1 MQHHRPTARAISDLR
16 KHAGRRA
23 HNTLTVLFL
32 LAIFIAGPLAEAR
45 ADDPIRLS
53 YNSDWSPYSYDTGVD
68 VKGILPDLMHE
79 IVAKRMN
86 HPIAQ
91 YGSPWSRAQRYV
103 QVGDLDG
110 FVTTPTAERLDYTVR
125 SKNIVYKFEM
135 RAVVKRDGKAHEM
148 LRAPPGIALLKKLKV
163 CRIAGNSW
171 GKRFYGKH
179 EIRYRE
185 AARVRSCLK
194 RIKRGRSD
202 VLIQPYAVAI
212 KEIVDARMQK
222 DLIVLPHVYG
232 GMEFALM
239 VSKRSPYAGG
249 FLKKFDRTV
258 SEMKRDGS
266 FDRILARLHG
276 EGATTE

>member
-1 MQHHRPTARAISDLR
+1 MQIHTSRG
-16 KHAGRRA
+16 GR
-23 HNTLTVLFL
+23 NTVIALFL
-32 LAIFIAGPLAEAR
+32 LAIIIAGLHVEAR
-45 ADDPIRLS
+45 AEDPLRLS
-53 YNSDWSPYSYDTGVD
+53 YNSDWSPYSHDTGVD
-68 VKGILPDLMHE
+68 VKGILPELMHE
-79 IVAKRMN
+79 IVVKRMN
-86 HPIAQ
+86 QPIAQ

-110 FVTTPTAERLDYTVR
+110 FVTTPTAERLEYTLR
-125 SKNIVYKFEM
+125 SENIVYKFEM

-148 LRAPPGIALLKKLKV
+148 LRTAPDIASFKKLKV

-171 GKRFYGKH
+171 GERFYGKH

-185 AARVRSCLK
+185 AARVHSCLK

-202 VLIQPYAVAI
+202 VLIQPYAVVI
-212 KEIVDARMQK
+212 KEIVDAKMQK

-239 VSKRSPYAGG
+239 VSKRSPYASG

-266 FDRILARLHG
+266 FDRILARIHG
-276 EGATTE
+276 EGEAVK